1 MLSTKRRKLKTEE
14 LLTILSIYF
23 FLTVVIAV
31 SCVQKTASTASE
43 PAAQN
48 LKVQSL
54 TTVTPPDPKYS
65 EAQQERARAEA
76 LRADSTEA
84 SLRQAIDQYDKA
96 ALLWVSISDFADASE
111 ATGKSGDVCF
121 LISEYKQALD
131 RYTKAEVLAEKTNDW
146 LIQARALS
154 QMGRVQS
161 YLGNNTLAESQ
172 LTKAIHFFEQHE
184 ANRTISAANGYGEA
198 LSNLA
203 EVNYSK
209 GNFVQASNQF
219 ESALKVLHGDPT
231 TEAKVHLFKA
241 YIAGSIGETEKAAG
255 EITWAREIYHEIN
268 DKRGEGLTL
277 TVMGT
282 WHSSKNQDRALEL
295 HREAIE
301 IFRAIGDRYSE
312 ATALNGI
319 GQVYWY
325 LHDYANAIAYF
336 TRALTIFQSIGALD
350 AVAGTTGAI
359 AEAHYRNN
367 DKDQALAYFG
377 RSLALSRTA
386 GKVRT
391 EAYALGA
398 IAKIYGDQRRD
409 ELALKQ
415 YQKIQTVYKRIG
427 DLRGQAMALNAESE
441 FFLQIGEKQKAL
453 DLSRQALPLGEKI
466 GDNEILLA
474 TLYNL
479 ARANQALGFHEV
491 ALSVIE
497 QSLHLI
503 EDMRVNV
510 RSPEFR
516 SSYFSGVKRH
526 YDLCIDILMQL
537 DRLRPGDGAATKAFF
552 VSEKSRARLLIDLLS
567 ESRANIREG
576 AAKELVERERRL
588 RGFLQRQAE
597 YQLDLSLSGKDS
609 TEITEVADQ
618 IAQLRSDYQAVQAE
632 LREQNPR
639 LFSFEQFAPVDLQ
652 RIQKEL
658 QGSDTMLLEY
668 ALGDERSYLWAV
680 TSSSVEHY
688 ELPARKVIEDAAREL
703 YKTITARQGSD
714 DQSENDYQANI
725 AAAENHYSEQA
736 SNLSRMLLGPVIEKL
751 GSRRIVV
758 VTDGA
763 LQYIPFEAL
772 PTRFGQPTGPVE
784 ASTNFLIAT
793 NEVVVLPSASILIA
807 IRSAQNHKSPDKLVA
822 IIADPVFS
830 SSDDRVPQEASR
842 PAVAKAAADQN
853 PEQTEQ
859 QTVNKLRLPRLAHAS
874 EEADAIS
881 TAAPWGT
888 TLVAKGFDASRETV
902 MSSEVSR
909 AQIVHFAT
917 HGFLD
922 TEHPE
927 LSALVLTMTDRN
939 GAKTDGLMPLP
950 DIYTLDL
957 SAELIV
963 LSACQTALGK
973 DIQGE
978 GLVGLTHSFMSAGAK
993 SVVAS
998 LWKVDDRATAALM
1011 ADFYEGML
1019 QKGMTPAAALR
1030 SAKLKMMSR
1039 KQWSAPYYW
1048 AGFVLQGEYT
1058 NHIAVDRYSWLRP
1071 GLILLVVLILIA
1083 TALLVF
1089 QKRRRQIRLA
1099 QFTQTEPYE

>member
-14 LLTILSIYF
+14 LLSILLMYF
-23 FLTVVIAV
+23 FLTVVIAD
-31 SCVQKTASTASE
+31 SCVQETASTTSE

-48 LKVQSL
+48 LKVQSS
-54 TTVTPPDPKYS
+54 TTVSASDPKDR

-76 LRADSTEA
+76 LRADWTEA
-84 SLRQAIDQYDKA
+84 ALRQAIDHYDKA
-96 ALLWVSISDFADASE
+96 ALLWISISDFADASD
-111 ATGKSGDVCF
+111 ATLKSGDVCF

-131 RYTKAEVLAEKTNDW
+131 RYNNAEVLAEKTNDW
-146 LIQARALS
+146 LTQARALS

-161 YLGNNTLAESQ
+161 YLGNNTLAERQ

-184 ANRTISAANGYGEA
+184 ADRTITATNAYGEA

-203 EVNYSK
+203 EVSYSK

-219 ESALKVLHGDPT
+219 EIALKVLHGDPT

-241 YIAGSIGETEKAAG
+241 YIAGSIGETEKAVG
-255 EITWAREIYHEIN
+255 EITRARGIYREIN

-282 WHSSKNQDRALEL
+282 WHSSKNQNLALDL
-295 HREAIE
+295 HREAIN

-312 ATALNGI
+312 AIALNGI
-319 GQVYWY
+319 GQIYWY
-325 LHDYANAIAYF
+325 LHEYANVIAYF
-336 TRALTIFQSIGALD
+336 NRALKLFQNIGALD
-350 AVAGTTGAI
+350 AAAGTTGAI

-367 DKDQALAYFG
+367 DKDQALAYFE
-377 RSLALSRTA
+377 RCLALSRTA

-391 EAYALGA
+391 EAYALGE
-398 IAKIYGDQRRD
+398 IAKIYGAQRRD

-415 YQKIQTVYKRIG
+415 YQKIQTFYKRIG
-427 DLRGQAMALNAESE
+427 DLRGQAMALNAESG

-479 ARANQALGFHEV
+479 ARANQGLGFHEV
-491 ALSVIE
+491 ALSLIE
-497 QSLHLI
+497 QSLDLI

-510 RSPEFR
+510 RSPDFR

-537 DRLRPGDGAATKAFF
+537 DRLRPGDGFAAKAFF
-552 VSEKSRARLLIDLLS
+552 VSEKGRARLLLDLLS

-576 AAKELVERERRL
+576 AAKELVEHERGL
-588 RGFLQRQAE
+588 RGFLQKQAE
-597 YQLDLSLSGKDS
+597 YQMDLSLNGKDS
-609 TEITEVADQ
+609 TEMAEVTAQ
-618 IAQLRSDYQAVQAE
+618 IAQLRSEYQAVQAQ
-632 LREQNPR
+632 LREQNPH
-639 LFSFEQFAPVDLQ
+639 LFAFEQFAPVNLE

-668 ALGDERSYLWAV
+668 ALGDDRSFLWAV
-680 TSSSVEHY
+680 TSSSSDVY
-688 ELPARKVIEDAAREL
+688 ILPAGKEIEDAAREF
-703 YKTITARQGSD
+703 YKVITARQGTD
-714 DQSENDYQANI
+714 KDYQANV
-725 AAAENHYSEQA
+725 AAADNLYLERA
-736 SNLSRMLLGPVIEKL
+736 TNLSRMLLGPVAEKL
-751 GSRRIVV
+751 GSRRLVV
-758 VTDGA
+758 VTEGA
-763 LQYIPFEAL
+763 LQYIPFDAL
-772 PTRFGQPTGPVE
+772 PTRFAQTTGPIE
-784 ASTNFLIAT
+784 ASTTLLIAT
-793 NEVVVLPSASILIA
+793 NEVVVLPSASTLIA
-807 IRSAQNHKSPDKLVA
+807 IRGAQNHKGSPGKLVA

-830 SSDDRVPQEASR
+830 ASDDRVQREAPS
-842 PAVAKAAADQN
+842 PATAKSDQN
-853 PEQTEQ
+853 PDQDNQ
-859 QTVNKLRLPRLAHAS
+859 QTIKNLRLARLAHAS
-874 EEADAIS
+874 EEADSIS
-881 TAAPWGT
+881 AVAPWGT
-888 TLVAKGFDASRETV
+888 TIVAKGFDASRETA

-922 TEHPE
+922 SEHPE
-927 LSALVLTMTDRN
+927 LSGIVLTMTDRN
-939 GAKTDGLMPLP
+939 GAKTNGLMPLP
-950 DIYTLDL
+950 DIYSLDL
-957 SAELIV
+957 SAELTV

-973 DIQGE
+973 EIKGE

-1030 SAKLKMMSR
+1030 SAKMKMIR
-1039 KQWSAPYYW
+1039 EKQWSAPYYW

-1071 GLILLVVLILIA
+1071 GLVLLFLLILIA
-1083 TALLVF
+1083 AALSVF
-1089 QKRRRQIRLA
+1089 HKRGRRIRPA
-1099 QFTQTEPYE
+1099 QSTQTEHYE